1 MIVVVQVA
9 MWLCTLAGVALLIAA
24 IPGRAPRTLVFGLAG
39 LAQAFVFLGMIA
51 DVIILAG
58 GHQTP
63 DLVTHISYVLSVPW
77 FIPIA
82 VALTYRKLDR
92 GGLIMIGV
100 GCLVTASLVL
110 RQIQTLGVIG
120 G

>member
-1 MIVVVQVA
+1 MIAVVYAA
-9 MWLCTLAGVALLIAA
+9 MWLCTLAGVVLLVAA
-24 IPGRAPRTLVFGLAG
+24 IPGRAPRRMVFGMAG
-39 LAQAFVFLGMIA
+39 AAEVMVLLGIIA
-51 DVIILAG
+51 NVIILIG
-58 GHQTP
+58 GHQSP
-63 DLVTHISYVLSVPW
+63 DLVTHISYLLSVPW

-92 GGLIMIGV
+92 GGLIMIAV

-110 RQIQTLGVIG
+110 RQIQTLGVVG